1 MTDLKENK
9 TKNKII
15 YCKTCLYL
23 KIVLK
28 IQRINV
34 NEKKNDRLKLKL
46 SQKKL
51 YLKLEN
57 VR

>member
-34 NEKKNDRLKLKL
+34 NEKKNDRLKL